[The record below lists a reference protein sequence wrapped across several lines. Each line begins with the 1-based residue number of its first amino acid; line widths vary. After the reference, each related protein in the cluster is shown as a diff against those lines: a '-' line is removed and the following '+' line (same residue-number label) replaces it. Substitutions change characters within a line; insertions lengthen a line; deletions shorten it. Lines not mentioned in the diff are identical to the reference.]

1 MARDDPPSKP
11 PQQAPPSVPTVPKVP
26 SVPSMPSVPRPV
38 SRGPMTPRSI
48 PVPPTP
54 VAPVVPRPTPR
65 SMPPGAMPPSAVQ
78 PRSVP
83 PPPPV
88 PSVPPPSVPP
98 PSMPPPSMP
107 PRSMPPGSM
116 PPPSMAARSTRSVPM
131 RPTKLGRFD
140 VLAKIAGGGMAS
152 VYLGRSAT
160 EAESEV
166 VALKVMRQ
174 DRAQEDEELV
184 KMFVDEAN
192 LLARLEHPA
201 IVRTIEVGVDN
212 GQRYIAMELLQGMT
226 LASVYDTCVT
236 RNLRLEPELV
246 AFIGA
251 RIADGLQHAHELVD
265 DDGKPVALI
274 HRDVNPANVFITFDG
289 AIKLFDFGMAKTIMR
304 TTAKTS
310 PGVVKGKLSYLAP
323 EQIMQLPLDRRADI
337 FGLGTTLWE
346 LCTMR
351 RLFARDSDV
360 ETVRAVHV
368 GAIPDIRTVVGD
380 LPARLAAIVQR
391 ALERNRDHRYPS
403 AVDLA
408 KDLDEVAAPR
418 AASAPARLS
427 QMLDALFP
435 QERKK
440 QRGWLKPA
448 IAPSKTPSKA

>member
-1 MARDDPPSKP
+1 MFGR
-11 PQQAPPSVPTVPKVP
+11 
-26 SVPSMPSVPRPV
+26 MPS
-38 SRGPMTPRSI
+38 
-48 PVPPTP
+48 
-54 VAPVVPRPTPR
+54 
-65 SMPPGAMPPSAVQ
+65 
-78 PRSVP
+78 
-83 PPPPV
+83 
-88 PSVPPPSVPP
+88 
-98 PSMPPPSMP
+98 
-107 PRSMPPGSM
+107 
-116 PPPSMAARSTRSVPM
+116 

-152 VYLGRSAT
+152 IYLGRCAA

-174 DRAQEDEELV
+174 DRKQEDEELV

-192 LLARLEHPA
+192 LLARLKHPA

-212 GQRYIAMELLQGMT
+212 GQRYIAMELLQSMT
-226 LASVYDTCVT
+226 LATVFDTCVT

-246 AFIGA
+246 AWIGA
-251 RIADGLQHAHELVD
+251 RIAEGLQHAHELA
-265 DDGKPVALI
+265 DDGGKAVALI

-289 AIKLFDFGMAKTIMR
+289 AIKLFDFGMAKTMMR
-304 TTAKTS
+304 TTSKTA

-351 RLFARDSDV
+351 RLFQRETDV

-368 GAIPDIRTVVGD
+368 GAIPDVRTHVAEV
-380 LPARLAAIVQR
+380 PARLAAIVAR
-391 ALERNRDHRYPS
+391 SLERNRDHRYPT

-408 KDLDEVAAPR
+408 KDLDAVAAPR
-418 AASAPARLS
+418 AATAPARLS

-448 IAPSKTPSKA
+448 IAPSKAPSKG

>member
-1 MARDDPPSKP
+1 M
-11 PQQAPPSVPTVPKVP
+11 PT
-26 SVPSMPSVPRPV
+26 
-38 SRGPMTPRSI
+38 
-48 PVPPTP
+48 
-54 VAPVVPRPTPR
+54 
-65 SMPPGAMPPSAVQ
+65 
-78 PRSVP
+78 
-83 PPPPV
+83 
-88 PSVPPPSVPP
+88 
-98 PSMPPPSMP
+98 
-107 PRSMPPGSM
+107 
-116 PPPSMAARSTRSVPM
+116 

-152 VYLGRSAT
+152 IYLGRCAA

-174 DRAQEDEELV
+174 DRTHEDEELV

-192 LLARLEHPA
+192 LLARLQHPT

-226 LASVYDTCVT
+226 LATVFDTCVT
-236 RNLRLEPELV
+236 RNLRIEPELV
-246 AFIGA
+246 AWIGA
-251 RIADGLQHAHELVD
+251 RIAEGLQHAHELV

-274 HRDVNPANVFITFDG
+274 HRDVNPANVFVTFDG
-289 AIKLFDFGMAKTIMR
+289 AIKLFDFGMAKTMMR
-304 TTAKTS
+304 TSAKTA

-346 LCTMR
+346 LCTMK
-351 RLFARDSDV
+351 RLFQRDSDV

-368 GAIPDIRTVVGD
+368 GAIPDVRTHVAEV
-380 LPARLAAIVQR
+380 PARLAAIVAR
-391 ALERNRDHRYPS
+391 SLERNRDHRYAT

-408 KDLDEVAAPR
+408 KDLEEVAAPR
-418 AASAPARLS
+418 AATAPARLS

-448 IAPSKTPSKA
+448 ISKAPTKA